1 MGFSAQGGSVV
12 LRTQDV
18 AGVFNTDILTDGI
31 GMLVTTGALQS
42 NRDLLVA
49 DAEIGGGRDVA
60 AAYLGSAMWNGDYEF
75 YVRMEALKTLLR
87 AAFGT
92 AATPDTT
99 TGVTTTV
106 ITPSDAAQLPYL
118 SIHEEVGA
126 GLEVYEYTDAVVNT
140 LNFSVDANAYM
151 TGTAGFIARTQEAGK
166 TAGVADVIDTSSL
179 VVATNVD
186 ITYNSVPLPA
196 KAFTFDFT
204 NNFED
209 SDFRL
214 GSFFLG
220 DLTPKRREL
229 TCNFTIREES
239 SALWRQATYGIAAA
253 TSVGGLTSPKALKIE
268 ASTYETIA
276 GGTPATPYKL
286 TIDIPNYILSPYS
299 LAASGDDI
307 IESGIDGQA
316 LRPTLAT
323 PLVTA
328 TVVGGLE
335 DIA

>member
-18 AGVFNTDILTDGI
+18 AGTFNDDILTAGI
-31 GMLVTTGALQS
+31 GMLVKTGALQS

-49 DAEIGGGRDVA
+49 DAEIGGGRDVTG
-60 AAYLGSAMWNGDYEF
+60 AYLGSAMWNGDYEF
-75 YVRMEALKTLLR
+75 YVRMEALKTLLG
-87 AAFGT
+87 AALGT
-92 AATPDTT
+92 TGTPTT
-99 TGVTTTV
+99 ATGVTTTAF
-106 ITPSDAAQLPYL
+106 TPSDASQLPFL

-126 GLEVYEYTDAVVNT
+126 GLEVYEYTDAVVNS
-140 LNFSVDANAYM
+140 LNFSCDANAYM
-151 TGTAGFIARTQEAGK
+151 SGTAGFIARIQEAGK
-166 TAGVADVIDTSSL
+166 VAGPATTIDTSPL
-179 VVATNVD
+179 VVATNVTV
-186 ITYNSVPLPA
+186 TYNSVTLPA

-239 SALWRQATYGIAAA
+239 SALWRQATYGVSSA
-253 TSVGGLTSPKALKIE
+253 TEVGGLTSPKPLTIT
-268 ASTYETIA
+268 ASTYETIS
-276 GGTPATPYKL
+276 GSTPATPYEL
-286 TIDIPNYILSPYS
+286 TLDMPSYILSPYS
-299 LAASGDDI
+299 LTASGDDI

-316 LRPTLAT
+316 MRPSKAS
-323 PLVTA
+323 PLITA
-328 TVVGGLE
+328 TVIGGSPTV
-335 DIA
+335 A